1 MFASNR
7 FIFVAKSLQA
17 FTSHNAN
24 NTIGGFAMK
33 TKRTHLQNLRIT
45 TAIVIVD
52 IVMKITN
59 RSFLLYLLHNAN
71 IGG

>member
-33 TKRTHLQNLRIT
+33 LQNLRIT